1 MNPQIGFYPLL
12 KLTEY
17 KLLKNRIKKNE
28 GYKSF
33 AYFDQLGFP
42 TIGYGHLIKPNE
54 KKFFTKKFSKK
65 YLLNL
70 FNLDFNEAIVQY
82 EKHYH
87 KFNFSNNIKEVLIEM
102 IFQLGINGQKKF
114 LKMNNHLK
122 KKQVFM
128 ASLEMINSLWYYQT
142 PKRVDD
148 LIDILLKRCD
158 EKKGK

>member
-1 MNPQIGFYPLL
+1 MT
-12 KLTEY
+12 KY

-54 KKFFTKKFSKK
+54 KIFFTQKLSKK
-65 YLLNL
+65 LLLNL
-70 FNLDFNEAIVQY
+70 FNLDFNESVTEY

-87 KFNFSNNIKEVLIEM
+87 KYNFSKNIREVLIEM

-114 LKMNNHLK
+114 LKMNEHLK

-128 ASLEMINSLWYYQT
+128 ASLEMINSLWYSQT
-142 PKRVDD
+142 PKRVDY
-148 LIDILLKRCD
+148 LINILLKQHD
-158 EKKGK
+158 EKKEK